1 MTTQHDNLRD
11 EPLSSLDQVPVEQFV
26 HDVYGSATPP
36 ERDNMVSQL
45 IGKVYQAASPSERGA
60 LIKSLMQPL
69 GAISLIAIANGVFA
83 KIRFE
88 GGFYNPQVRFEDLQ
102 AVRMEDVVALATR
115 VQQVSGQAINGLAQ
129 MIASSP
135 TLASS
140 AVALVLI
147 KILMVRAKSSH
158 NDDSRIR
165 CVPHVPERR
174 TRPG

>member
-1 MTTQHDNLRD
+1 MITQRDNTQD
-11 EPLSSLDQVPVEQFV
+11 EPLSSLDHVPVEQFV
-26 HDVYGSATPP
+26 HEVYGAATPP

-45 IGKVYQAASPSERGA
+45 IGKLYLAAPPPERGA

-83 KIRFE
+83 KIRFQ
-88 GGFYNPQVRFEDLQ
+88 GGFYNPQVRLEDLQ
-102 AVRMEDVVALATR
+102 AVQLEDVVALANR
-115 VQQVSGQAINGLAQ
+115 VQQVSGHAINGLAQ

-147 KILMVRAKSSH
+147 KILMGRAKSIR

-165 CVPHVPERR
+165 SVPHVPERR
-174 TRPG
+174 ARPG